1 MRGIASSSFGG
12 HACAVQLKSSNCNA
26 LPVPLAKTG
35 LDFSENGCLKWSLKR
50 APKKSSKM
58 DPKWTPN
65 GSQHDPKW
73 APDLGSESDPKL
85 GPPQGG
91 QKVRI
96 CCYLLHF
103 SKVRALRKG
112 SFLRPF
118 LGLFL
123 DPFWLERAPDKY
135 VEKRPKNDSILS
147 SILDPLLGSFWEPRG
162 SELAFRYRSS
172 VVNNDVW
179 WSWAFQNTVNS
190 DVSWARQGQN
200 Q

>member
-1 MRGIASSSFGG
+1 MRF
-12 HACAVQLKSSNCNA
+12 ACAQIKRASRS
-26 LPVPLAKTG
+26 LAKTG
-35 LDFSENGCLKWSLKR
+35 FDFSENGSLKWSLKR

-73 APDLGSESDPKL
+73 APDWGSESDPKL

-179 WSWAFQNTVNS
+179 
-190 DVSWARQGQN
+190 
-200 Q
+200 